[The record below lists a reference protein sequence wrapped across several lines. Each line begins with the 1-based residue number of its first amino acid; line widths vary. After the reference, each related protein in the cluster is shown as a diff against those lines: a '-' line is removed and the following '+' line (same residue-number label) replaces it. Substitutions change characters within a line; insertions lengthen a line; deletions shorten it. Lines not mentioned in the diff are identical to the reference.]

1 MQHSQTTVTVLL
13 VSPFDE
19 DRQALRRIF
28 NGIGPFDWDIRF
40 TRTCQEAWM
49 ALRRE
54 QVDAVIAESDFPD
67 GLTWRELLDEVVEMG
82 ALQPVIVAT
91 RRADERL
98 WAEVLNLG
106 GYDLLTKPFDPEE
119 TVRVLAM
126 ALRRAAP
133 RQATV
138 SAVA

>member
-1 MQHSQTTVTVLL
+1 MQHSQISMTVLL

-28 NGIGPFDWDIRF
+28 DAIERFDWHIRF

-54 QVDAVIAESDFPD
+54 EVDAVIAESDFPD
-67 GLTWRELLDEVVEMG
+67 GMTWRELLGEVVDMN
-82 ALQPVIVAT
+82 ASQPVIVAT
-91 RRADERL
+91 RRADHRL

-106 GYDLLTKPFDPEE
+106 GYDLLLKPFDPEE

-126 ALRRAAP
+126 AMRQAWP
-133 RQATV
+133 RQVAV